1 MARRGNGEGTICQRK
16 DGRWCAAVYVL
27 LPNGGE
33 KRMFVY
39 GRTREDVHAK
49 LVELQEKRR
58 RNVPVVPRSL
68 KLGDYPDY
76 WLAQVVRPGVRWNT
90 YKKYEQT
97 VRLYL
102 KPGLGRTPLG
112 RVRVADVQAFLNQ
125 QIEAGHSIAK
135 VHIMR
140 TVLGAAFTRAMR
152 EELVFV
158 NPARLATLPTAPASR
173 NRPWSAD
180 EARQFLTVAR
190 NDPLY
195 PAFVLLLV
203 YGLRR
208 GEVLGLAWED
218 VDLADDVLRVGWQI
232 QRIAGQLARVPVK
245 TAAGRREL
253 PVVPIARE
261 AFIEQAERQ
270 AAARR
275 RAGASWA
282 GNDLVL
288 TTRSGQPVEPRN
300 LVRSFERLVDRA
312 GLRQIRLHDLRHT
325 VATLLKTLRV
335 PQRDAMQIL
344 GHARISV
351 TLEIY
356 TDSDSDSQ
364 RDALTRMSDRLFGQ
378 AGI

>member
-1 MARRGNGEGTICQRK
+1 
-16 DGRWCAAVYVL
+16 L
-27 LPNGGE
+27 
-33 KRMFVY
+33 
-39 GRTREDVHAK
+39 HA
-49 LVELQEKRR
+49 
-58 RNVPVVPRSL
+58 
-68 KLGDYPDY
+68 
-76 WLAQVVRPGVRWNT
+76 
-90 YKKYEQT
+90 

-102 KPGLGRTPLG
+102 KPGLGRRPLD

-140 TVLGAAFTRAMR
+140 TVLGAAFTRAVR

-180 EARQFLTVAR
+180 EAHQFLTVAR

-218 VDLADDVLRVGWQI
+218 VDLADDVLRVGWQT

-253 PVVPIARE
+253 PMVPIARE

-378 AGI
+378 AGT